1 MTQTKPPN
9 TTVKKAPKP
18 RRAGL
23 GPVGMVALG
32 MMGLALI
39 WLVWSQIQ
47 PTGQLPIFA
56 PSPQETLVTQAA
68 PHLPA
73 TVPSVW
79 DSLLNQKLI
88 IVSLAVAVVPLV
100 GALGLKLLATMQ
112 QAWATTARQRQKQ
125 SPAGRQLGPQATEAS
140 VVLKTSTAGDEAK
153 AEAVSR
159 IPPQE
164 AVSTPGSTQ
173 PAPPTTAPSV
183 ASQPAQPAQNT
194 QAQAATSQPAAESQT
209 PSAIQ
214 EILSSV
220 FEDEASLT
228 RYEVLLQELD
238 DIPAADLLASC
249 QTVAQQF
256 NLLPGGGSKSL
267 PGNRAKHQ

>member
-1 MTQTKPPN
+1 MTQTKSPN
-9 TTVKKAPKP
+9 TVAKKTPKL

-23 GPVGMVALG
+23 GPVGFVALG

-39 WLVWSQIQ
+39 WLVWFRMQ

-56 PSPQETLVTQAA
+56 PSPQETLVAQAA
-68 PHLPA
+68 PSLPA

-88 IVSLAVAVVPLV
+88 VVSLAVAAVPLA
-100 GALGLKLLATMQ
+100 GALGLKLLATMW
-112 QAWATTARQRQKQ
+112 QAWARTAKQ

-140 VVLKTSTAGDEAK
+140 VVLKTSTAGDETKAK
-153 AEAVSR
+153 AVNEKGA
-159 IPPQE
+159 QE
-164 AVSTPGSTQ
+164 AVLTPANPVRASTES
-173 PAPPTTAPSV
+173 
-183 ASQPAQPAQNT
+183 AQNT
-194 QAQAATSQPAAESQT
+194 QPQAAPSQPAAEAQA

-220 FEDEASLT
+220 FTDEAGMA
-228 RYEVLLQELD
+228 RYEALLQELD

-256 NLLPGGGSKSL
+256 NLLPGGRSKSL
-267 PGNRAKHQ
+267 PGNRAKH